1 MTENTHGSGRRAF
14 GDLTNVLCKRPTPAD
29 LEKGSGGIKI
39 RRIEKD
45 SGPRRE
51 SDENAKTGGRSK
63 GLIFGHLFDGV
74 AKANYERPS
83 IFRGTKVQHMAAM
96 AAGLRSKEASE
107 LRNHCALMDSSALS
121 DKELDSSLES
131 ERCCEE
137 GDDYEIDGGYSD
149 NLGSSE
155 FASKTAANGSECLT
169 QEEVARSSGSQKP
182 LSSSNFTTC
191 GNVPGSNFQPTSMR
205 NCGLEE
211 PVATKSCVCTFCT
224 KGMFRCTFFVSG
236 VFVVIIVPYDCAPYI
251 YFLVPNS
258 CFHVD

>member
-1 MTENTHGSGRRAF
+1 MTENTHGSGRHAF

-137 GDDYEIDGGYSD
+137 GDDYEIDGGYPD

-155 FASKTAANGSECLT
+155 FASKTAANGGECLT